1 MMTIK
6 ECFGLRETK
15 GDIGVEI
22 EVEGRGTERFTSLT
36 GWRVT
41 RDGSLRNGGVELV
54 LPKPVKYEDLPKK
67 LAEIVEAQRLHN
79 IVVKDTGRAGVHV
92 HMNMQKHSVAEVF
105 NFVCAYLIFENVL
118 IDYCG
123 NHRVGNLFCLRA
135 SDAEFFVD
143 NVTQALQNRDIGPM
157 CSDRVRYASLNVNA
171 LASYG
176 SLEFRAM
183 RSTTDPDIVMQWV
196 DLLQAVYKWSQ
207 NFSDPI
213 ELMSE
218 FSVEGPSRVYDS
230 VFGQRSPVAYDEHEI
245 YAGAR
250 QAQLIAYC
258 VENWDFDYYQE
269 AVESLRGK
277 DIETYGHRDALQERI
292 SSRKKFFRDLQH
304 SRALVHDCLQ
314 YLENTAESA
323 DRFTSTIPPGWA
335 TVAEEEYQRVR
346 TRIREQ
352 QARQDR
358 VLRSRPMYQVDEA
371 TPELP
376 DDWDEEPEV

>member
-1 MMTIK
+1 MTVR

-15 GDIGVEI
+15 GDIGIEI
-22 EVEGRGTERFTSLT
+22 EVEGRNTEFFQQLRL
-36 GWRVT
+36 WRVT
-41 RDGSLRNGGVELV
+41 RDGSLRDGGVELV
-54 LPKPVKYEDLPKK
+54 LPGPVKYSDLPKR
-67 LAEIVEAQRLHN
+67 LSEIVSCQRDHG
-79 IVVKDTGRAGVHV
+79 IKVKDTGRAGVHI
-92 HMNMQKHSVAEVF
+92 HMNMQEHSIAEVF

-143 NVTQALQNRDIGPM
+143 NVTHALQNRDIGRM
-157 CSDRVRYASLNVNA
+157 CSDRVRYASVNVNA

-207 NFSDPI
+207 NFRDPI

-218 FSVEGPSRVYDS
+218 FSVEGPSRVYDA

-245 YAGAR
+245 YEGAR
-250 QAQLIAYC
+250 QAQLIAFC

-269 AVESLRGK
+269 AIDSLRGK
-277 DIETYGHRDALQERI
+277 DIENYGHGPSLQDRI
-292 SSRKKFFRDLQH
+292 STRKKFFKDVSH
-304 SRALVHDCLQ
+304 SRALVADCLQ
-314 YLENTAESA
+314 YLENQEDTPVPRARTAGRGRVVTRNW
-323 DRFTSTIPPGWA
+323 D
-335 TVAEEEYQRVR
+335 TVDDEALAHARRVMNR
-346 TRIREQ
+346 YVTEQ
-352 QARQDR
+352 T
-358 VLRSRPMYQVDEA
+358 RPMYQVDV
-371 TPELP
+371 ELP
-376 DDWDEEPEV
+376 EFDDDWDEEPEE